1 MKVKTKIALFIS
13 SILLLLGGAIL
24 SPSIAY
30 ALPYGN
36 ETYGPEGQLVSSQPT
51 YVPERRITIPYK
63 EGVEKLSLTDMCID
77 KDDGYIY
84 ISDNETKR
92 IIALSNDDSTYKVE
106 STYAFKSTMG
116 ISVNKTKVY
125 VADQ

>member
-1 MKVKTKIALFIS
+1 MKVKTKITLFIA
-13 SILLLLGGAIL
+13 SIVLLLGGAML

-63 EGVEKLSLTDMCID
+63 DGVEKLNLTDMSID
-77 KDDGYIY
+77 K
-84 ISDNETKR
+84 E
-92 IIALSNDDSTYKVE
+92 
-106 STYAFKSTMG
+106 
-116 ISVNKTKVY
+116 
-125 VADQ
+125 